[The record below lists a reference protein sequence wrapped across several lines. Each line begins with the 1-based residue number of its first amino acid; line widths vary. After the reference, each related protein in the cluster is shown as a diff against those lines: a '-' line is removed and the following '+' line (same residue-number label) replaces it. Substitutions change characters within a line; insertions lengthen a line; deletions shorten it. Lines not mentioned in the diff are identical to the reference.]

1 MKNHFKTLN
10 MKHTIAV
17 LFLFLFIACTE
28 TPKKQSASESDSV
41 SASSK
46 QEENSSNSLGNYNSL
61 FNNNDCDMS
70 IAELA
75 EVLKVPES
83 NLNKLDKIGGNKCS
97 FDLKG
102 FGTNTL
108 DGDSRISWRST
119 PSSKKQNKKEIASY
133 LERKEA
139 GLKIMGMDIELAETG
154 DCYIAQQPAHGRI
167 IIYNENYDHAFLI
180 HYGIKSAN
188 NDRTKEQHEELRLK
202 MTDLANYLLQKHR
215 K

>member
-1 MKNHFKTLN
+1 MRHTL
-10 MKHTIAV
+10 A
-17 LFLFLFIACTE
+17 LFFISLLIACNDS
-28 TPKKQSASESDSV
+28 PKKQDTSEPD
-41 SASSK
+41 SK
-46 QEENSSNSLGNYNSL
+46 QVLSEKVESSSNTSGDYSSLYN
-61 FNNNDCDMS
+61 NDDCDMS

-83 NLNKLDKIGGNKCS
+83 NLEMLDKIGENKCS

-167 IIYNENYDHAFLI
+167 IIYNENYDQALLM

-188 NDRTKEQHEELRLK
+188 TDRTKEQHEELRLK

>member
-1 MKNHFKTLN
+1 MKNHFKTFS
-10 MKHTIAV
+10 MRHTLA
-17 LFLFLFIACTE
+17 LFFISLLIACND
-28 TPKKQSASESDSV
+28 TPKKQDTSEPD
-41 SASSK
+41 SK
-46 QEENSSNSLGNYNSL
+46 QVSSEKVESSSNTSGDYSSLYN
-61 FNNNDCDMS
+61 NDDCDMS

-83 NLNKLDKIGGNKCS
+83 NLDMVDKIGENKCS

-108 DGDSRISWRST
+108 DGDSRIAWRST

-154 DCYIAQQPAHGRI
+154 DSYIAQQPAHGRI
-167 IIYNENYDHAFLI
+167 IIYNENYDQALLM

-188 NDRTKEQHEELRLK
+188 TDRTKEQHEELRLK

>member
-1 MKNHFKTLN
+1 MKNHFKTFS

-28 TPKKQSASESDSV
+28 TPKKQDTGEQD
-41 SASSK
+41 SK
-46 QEENSSNSLGNYNSL
+46 QVSSEKEESSSNTSVDYSSLYN
-61 FNNNDCDMS
+61 NDDCDMS

-188 NDRTKEQHEELRLK
+188 TNRTKEQHEELRLK
-202 MTDLANYLLQKHR
+202 MTNLANYLLQKHR

>member
-1 MKNHFKTLN
+1 MRHTL
-10 MKHTIAV
+10 A
-17 LFLFLFIACTE
+17 LFFISLLIACND
-28 TPKKQSASESDSV
+28 TPKKQDTSESDSKQV
-41 SASSK
+41 SSEKVES
-46 QEENSSNSLGNYNSL
+46 SSNTSGDYSSLYN
-61 FNNNDCDMS
+61 NDDCDMS

-83 NLNKLDKIGGNKCS
+83 NLEMLDKIGENKCS

-119 PSSKKQNKKEIASY
+119 PSSKKQNKKEIARY

-139 GLKIMGMDIELAETG
+139 GLKIMGMDIQLAETG

-167 IIYNENYDHAFLI
+167 IIYNENYDQALLM

-188 NDRTKEQHEELRLK
+188 TDRTKEQHEELRLK

>member
-1 MKNHFKTLN
+1 
-10 MKHTIAV
+10 MKHTIAL
-17 LFLFLFIACTE
+17 LFIFLFIACTE
-28 TPKKQSASESDSV
+28 TPKKQNTSEPDSV

-46 QEENSSNSLGNYNSL
+46 QEENSSNTSGDYNSL

-167 IIYNENYDHAFLI
+167 IIYNENYDEAFLI

-188 NDRTKEQHEELRLK
+188 TNRTKEQHEELRLK

>member
-1 MKNHFKTLN
+1 MKNHFKTFS
-10 MKHTIAV
+10 MRHTLA
-17 LFLFLFIACTE
+17 LFFISLLIACNDS
-28 TPKKQSASESDSV
+28 PKKQDTSEPD
-41 SASSK
+41 SK
-46 QEENSSNSLGNYNSL
+46 QVLSEKVESSSNTSGDYSSLYN
-61 FNNNDCDMS
+61 NDDCDMS

-83 NLNKLDKIGGNKCS
+83 NLEMLDKIGENKCS

-167 IIYNENYDHAFLI
+167 IIYNENYDQALLM

-188 NDRTKEQHEELRLK
+188 TDRTKEQHEELRLK

>member
-1 MKNHFKTLN
+1 

-17 LFLFLFIACTE
+17 LFFSLFIACTE
-28 TPKKQSASESDSV
+28 TPKKQNTSEPNSV

-46 QEENSSNSLGNYNSL
+46 QEESSSNTSGDYNSL

-83 NLNKLDKIGGNKCS
+83 NLSKLDKIGGNKCS

-119 PSSKKQNKKEIASY
+119 PSSKKQNKKEIANY

-167 IIYNENYDHAFLI
+167 IIYNENYDEAFLI

-188 NDRTKEQHEELRLK
+188 TDRTKEQHEELRLK
-202 MTDLANYLLQKHR
+202 MTALANYLLQKHR